1 MEEALCVVEVNQEAW
16 RMVVVVIRGCQW
28 SVGTWSWGVPS
39 LVKPVCTGTDINKV
53 AERWIRKV
61 GLSI

>member
-1 MEEALCVVEVNQEAW
+1 MSTCVRACLSQTQRNHTYY
-16 RMVVVVIRGCQW
+16 
-28 SVGTWSWGVPS
+28 SNKHVPN

-53 AERWIRKV
+53 AERCIFEV